1 MCNSSLLNMAIEI
14 VKFPIEHGD
23 LAHSYVNV
31 YQRVMVDNGTI
42 NIHWHPFFYHVQ
54 PEKPWLT
61 MVILVIDDQKSQKSQ
76 KVPQNSKFYPLVN

>member
-1 MCNSSLLNMAIEI
+1 MDVDRSIVNHYPLVNVYITMGQITMFNWKFHYFYGSSLLNMAIEI

-42 NIHWHPFFYHVQ
+42 NIH
-54 PEKPWLT
+54 
-61 MVILVIDDQKSQKSQ
+61 
-76 KVPQNSKFYPLVN
+76 